1 MALKIKIKRI
11 AGVPSTSNLET
22 GEIGLNTSNNQLY
35 VNISGTITA
44 VSGSGGAAD
53 LSAVA
58 EDIVPDAD
66 DTRDLGTSSK
76 KWAELHLSGSTIFL
90 GDAKIKA
97 TGTNITDADGNKLGV
112 ANDEGTPARVV
123 PFYTAADGLSTANKN
138 FVMKGTSDRKLTFL
152 LTLASGSAQT
162 AVIGTTLFEF

>member
-1 MALKIKIKRI
+1 MALKIKVKRI
-11 AGVPSTSNLET
+11 AGVPTTSNLET

-44 VSGSGGAAD
+44 VSGGAAD

-58 EDIVPDAD
+58 EDIIPDANE
-66 DTRDLGTSSK
+66 TRDLGTSSY
-76 KWAELHLSGSTIFL
+76 KWKELHLAGSTIFL

-97 TGTNITDADGNKLGV
+97 TGTNITDEDGNKLGV

-123 PFYTAADGLSTANKN
+123 PFYTAAGGLSTANKN